1 MLDESPRVRFP
12 VRTAFRFGA
21 PRIPSPWSIK
31 GETSNHEERQ
41 TMDDKMLTEMTAFVK
56 ERDLCVLATVSG
68 GNPHCSLMAYVT
80 DEECREVYMATRRDT
95 AKYRNMRKNP
105 SVSLLIDNREVQR
118 ESAISGARA
127 LTVSGTFQPIQD
139 EEKRFRVRAGLLAR
153 HPYLEAFLEDP
164 EAEVFG
170 VKVSA
175 FLLLDGLTEA
185 HFVPV

>member
-1 MLDESPRVRFP
+1 MNKEVLSE
-12 VRTAFRFGA
+12 
-21 PRIPSPWSIK
+21 IK
-31 GETSNHEERQ
+31 A
-41 TMDDKMLTEMTAFVK
+41 LVK
-56 ERDLCVLATVSG
+56 EKDLCVLATVSA

-95 AKYRNMRKNP
+95 AKYRNMRKHP

-127 LTVSGTFQPIQD
+127 LTVSGAFQPIQD
-139 EEKRFRVRAGLLAR
+139 EEKRSRVRAGLLAR